1 MSISSTNFIRVARKS
16 NYTRGTRAD
25 SRPGWNV
32 NERWK
37 YKRGLGRRGGQVVI
51 VVVSRIGKLRG
62 GALPMRMENQH
73 WMRWHGIV
81 GVVPSVCLLF
91 TSICFHR
98 GRGRFNAH
106 RDIRTIGLCDPWKWN
121 ERGGEKRRGRGK
133 VIIGGPW
140 RYACGVSLRFLINF
154 YPIPFW
160 IYIGRKERGDRPRVF
175 VRLRAGTQ
183 RVHLFPF
190 VVFIYLFV
198 YLFFFTPLLV
208 AWRLQPWR
216 EARFLSVPGQFQGCR
231 APPFG
236 DFLREFN

>member
-154 YPIPFW
+154 YPIPLLN
-160 IYIGRKERGDRPRVF
+160 IYRAERERRPSPRVRAFTRGYTARSF
-175 VRLRAGTQ
+175 VSFRGL
-183 RVHLFPF
+183 
-190 VVFIYLFV
+190 Y
-198 YLFFFTPLLV
+198 
-208 AWRLQPWR
+208 
-216 EARFLSVPGQFQGCR
+216 LSVCLFIFFHSPPRRVTPPTLEGGEVSLRSRPISGLPR
-231 APPFG
+231 APFRWLPTG
-236 DFLREFN
+236 I